1 VKEILSET
9 GMAPEWLEVEITE
22 SALMN
27 HEKSTINKLQ
37 QLNQMGIHVSIDD
50 FGTGYSSLNY
60 LKSFE
65 VSALKIDY
73 SFIRDLL
80 EDKKDEAITK
90 MIITLAHNLELEV
103 IGEGV
108 ESELQHDF
116 LLQNGCEHAQGF
128 LYSEPVSVPSR
139 SLCMEVVGIFSGTL
153 NIEIF

>member
-1 VKEILSET
+1 
-9 GMAPEWLEVEITE
+9 
-22 SALMN
+22 
-27 HEKSTINKLQ
+27 
-37 QLNQMGIHVSIDD
+37 
-50 FGTGYSSLNY
+50 
-60 LKSFE
+60 
-65 VSALKIDY
+65 LKIDY

-128 LYSEPVSVPSR
+128 LYSEPVSARVMELKLQST
-139 SLCMEVVGIFSGTL
+139 SLRKGT
-153 NIEIF
+153 ECFG